1 MSLSVRTFEVR
12 AGAQKAE
19 DESSITAFMKSVDV
33 DRVDTA
39 FVDGAWRLLVLYRD
53 MREREEAEQIASV
66 IASSLKSWRE
76 MKAKREQL
84 DPTEVLSDEVLAQVA
99 QFVPTTTLE
108 LRVVLG
114 QDGESVSPFE
124 NEIVAVVR
132 DSLGELV

>member
-12 AGAQKAE
+12 EGAQKAD
-19 DESSITAFMKSVDV
+19 DECSITAFMKSVDV

-66 IASSLKSWRE
+66 IASSLRSWRD
-76 MKAKREQL
+76 MKAKRQQIEAVQ
-84 DPTEVLSDEVLAQVA
+84 VLSDDVLTQVA
-99 QFVPTTTLE
+99 QLVPTTTLE

-114 QDGESVSPFE
+114 KEGEPVSAFE
-124 NEIVAVVR
+124 DEIVAVVR
-132 DSLGELV
+132 DALGELV

>member
-12 AGAQKAE
+12 EGAQKSD
-19 DESSITAFMKSVDV
+19 DEASVAAFMKSVDV

-53 MREREEAEQIASV
+53 LREREEAEQIASLV
-66 IASSLKSWRE
+66 ASSLRSWRE
-76 MKAKREQL
+76 RKAKREQL
-84 DPTEVLSDEVLAQVA
+84 TPAAVLSDDVLNQVA

-114 QDGESVSPFE
+114 QEGAPISPFE
-124 NEIVAVVR
+124 DEIVAVVR
-132 DSLGELV
+132 DALGELV